1 MPLEKS
7 SSDAAFRENVREMV
21 NAGHPQQQALAAAY
35 RIKRQ
40 RRADGGRVHVGA
52 LDGATGGRA
61 DHVPIE
67 VPPGA
72 YVLPADH
79 VSSLGEG
86 NTANGLAILE
96 EMFGDG
102 GEPMQPSDAKGVPI
116 YAADGEYVISPEK
129 VAEIGGGDINAGH
142 KILDEW
148 VVENRKNHIKTL
160 SKLPGPA
167 KK

>member
-1 MPLEKS
+1 
-7 SSDAAFRENVREMV
+7 
-21 NAGHPQQQALAAAY
+21 
-35 RIKRQ
+35 
-40 RRADGGRVHVGA
+40 
-52 LDGATGGRA
+52 
-61 DHVPIE
+61 VPIE
-67 VPPGA
+67 VPEGA

-102 GEPMQPSDAKGVPI
+102 GEPLRPQEPGAKGVPI
-116 YAADGEYVISPEK
+116 MAADGEYVISPEK
-129 VAEIGGGDINAGH
+129 VAEIGGGDIDAGH